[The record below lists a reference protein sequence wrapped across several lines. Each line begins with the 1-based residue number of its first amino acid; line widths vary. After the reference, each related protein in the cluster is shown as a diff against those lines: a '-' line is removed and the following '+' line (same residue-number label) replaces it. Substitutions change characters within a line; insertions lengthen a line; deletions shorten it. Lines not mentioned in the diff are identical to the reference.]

1 MYLFY
6 PLLGCCCLPISFP
19 SIYSYLLVFF
29 FFFFLF
35 LVLFP
40 PLSTMKSMA
49 TYLKAC
55 AVGLLL

>member
-1 MYLFY
+1 MLLSPYLIPLYLF
-6 PLLGCCCLPISFP
+6 LPARF
-19 SIYSYLLVFF
+19 FF